1 MAWPRSRGEVAG
13 SNLMPCYHE
22 SSVGMLQSAAK
33 ACMQGGMQATAI
45 IVTANTIAYSKG
57 QVGAGRTQ
65 RSSISGTSQFIRGKI
80 KSHKPERQI
89 RQEMSMGVCPNRT

>member
-1 MAWPRSRGEVAG
+1 
-13 SNLMPCYHE
+13 
-22 SSVGMLQSAAK
+22 
-33 ACMQGGMQATAI
+33 MQGGMRATAI

-80 KSHKPERQI
+80 KSHKPEKA
-89 RQEMSMGVCPNRT
+89 N